1 MPLGMATN
9 TSAPSRCPV
18 MRAYRASS
26 WLFLA
31 IFAALLSPASALMQ
45 RTTGGGGGGTRRL
58 VRSHALGCRTAS
70 GARTARALCS
80 GAGPHVKAACHRG
93 RATLPM
99 MFQDASAAIPHHPS
113 MMADGGGGSGNGAVL
128 VLGAGWVGSRLA
140 NSLIDEGTPVVVTHR
155 PTTELDKKPPYFRPV
170 PLEGRAPHVAF
181 ELSEPGSWANLPP
194 PESLN
199 AVVVT
204 FALGAAPEAF
214 WEQYLSHVRTV
225 LFYSSTS
232 VYHVDTPGQVVDER
246 TPVKGVG
253 RAAAEAFVLERGATV
268 LTVSGIFGERRSPRG
283 KPERFCL
290 SSYTSAGGVLFGP
303 LLHPELDLHAR
314 AHHCAS
320 PSPQVSAPASR
331 HTRRPAACS
340 TATSASTWC
349 TWTTSSPPL
358 ASA

>member
-1 MPLGMATN
+1 
-9 TSAPSRCPV
+9 

-45 RTTGGGGGGTRRL
+45 RTTVGGGGGTRRL

-80 GAGPHVKAACHRG
+80 GAGPHVKAACLRG
-93 RATLPM
+93 RATLSM
-99 MFQDASAAIPHHPS
+99 VFQDASATISHHPS
-113 MMADGGGGSGNGAVL
+113 VADGGGGSDNGAVL

-181 ELSEPGSWANLPP
+181 ELSEPESWVNLPP

-214 WEQYLSHVRTV
+214 WEQYLSRVRTV

-283 KPERFCL
+283 IPENISIHPGELLPLDVNVGRRR
-290 SSYTSAGGVLFGP
+290 AGGL
-303 LLHPELDLHAR
+303 LLHPELDLHAS
-314 AHHCAS
+314 AHHRAS

-331 HTRRPAACS
+331 PTRRPAACS
-340 TATSASTWC
+340 TATSA
-349 TWTTSSPPL
+349 
-358 ASA
+358 

>member
-1 MPLGMATN
+1 
-9 TSAPSRCPV
+9 
-18 MRAYRASS
+18 
-26 WLFLA
+26 
-31 IFAALLSPASALMQ
+31 
-45 RTTGGGGGGTRRL
+45 
-58 VRSHALGCRTAS
+58 
-70 GARTARALCS
+70 
-80 GAGPHVKAACHRG
+80 
-93 RATLPM
+93 
-99 MFQDASAAIPHHPS
+99 

-283 KPERFCL
+283 ICTCL
-290 SSYTSAGGVLFGP
+290 STYTSAGGVLNGNKRVNRVHVDDIIAATRQSLITPRPEERLNVAGHNFRLSQLIAHCKHPEVPDGPDTDLSSKCVCSSKLLNEVMPDGFDFVQPLELTDAAASAEAPVVGAP
-303 LLHPELDLHAR
+303 LLG
-314 AHHCAS
+314 
-320 PSPQVSAPASR
+320 
-331 HTRRPAACS
+331 
-340 TATSASTWC
+340 
-349 TWTTSSPPL
+349 
-358 ASA
+358 

>member
-1 MPLGMATN
+1 
-9 TSAPSRCPV
+9 
-18 MRAYRASS
+18 
-26 WLFLA
+26 
-31 IFAALLSPASALMQ
+31 
-45 RTTGGGGGGTRRL
+45 
-58 VRSHALGCRTAS
+58 
-70 GARTARALCS
+70 
-80 GAGPHVKAACHRG
+80 
-93 RATLPM
+93 
-99 MFQDASAAIPHHPS
+99 
-113 MMADGGGGSGNGAVL
+113 
-128 VLGAGWVGSRLA
+128 
-140 NSLIDEGTPVVVTHR
+140 VVVTHR

-283 KPERFCL
+283 ICTCL
-290 SSYTSAGGVLFGP
+290 STYTSAGGVLNGNKRVNMVHVDDIIAATRQCLITPRPEERLNVAGHNFRLSQLIAHCKHPEVPDGPDTDLSSKCVCSSKLLNEVMPDGFDFVQPLELTDAAASAEAPVVGAP
-303 LLHPELDLHAR
+303 LLG
-314 AHHCAS
+314 
-320 PSPQVSAPASR
+320 
-331 HTRRPAACS
+331 
-340 TATSASTWC
+340 
-349 TWTTSSPPL
+349 
-358 ASA
+358 